1 MREGKNDRD
10 ERDSELRVLVTWLT
24 IRLKL
29 DEGER
34 ESTRLSLG
42 LES

>member
-34 ESTRLSLG
+34 ERGRVLG
-42 LES
+42 CP